1 MKVKSL
7 RKSSLMNYQF
17 SEKIDT
23 NLGNRI
29 GNPRIDIK
37 ANLMISE
44 KMKIADF
51 HKISYYLM

>member
-1 MKVKSL
+1 
-7 RKSSLMNYQF
+7 MNYQF

-44 KMKIADF
+44 KNEN
-51 HKISYYLM
+51 H